1 MASMP
6 GSNALATPL
15 PESLRRWSTS
25 AEQQQ
30 QKQRGGPPPAPLPQD
45 VAAAFQDPG
54 GLASLDTNRDGSISA
69 NEVLAAYDQDGDG
82 ELSRGE
88 LKRLADQLS
97 QQTDFN
103 NTLLEKMQQA
113 ETQAL
118 RQQRDAQ
125 AKQTSL
131 RKALRSMEQAREE
144 ASALKQEI
152 TSVKQNRSNNEV
164 EMQKMKRDVE
174 RCRRDVE
181 ISNVAKRKAQRAFEK
196 GNEERM
202 ELVDQLQVVVQ
213 ERNQNA
219 ENYEHTRRELAQV
232 RSDLSTNL
240 ATLSSK
246 LSALATSEDHW
257 RKKCESQ
264 ENAMQALVD
273 GAKEKELRTKAAEA
287 ALLSSQRQC
296 AEFEGMLVKG
306 RETQTGLRNSLD
318 RNLRRMEELAAK
330 CEEAQATEA
339 RQQDAVRDLRE
350 KLSEATRQAEEAQ
363 QANGDLRADL
373 RDARDAHRT
382 VNEQRA
388 REQAAFQQKVE
399 ENHDQLNDLA
409 SEARSRHQEYA
420 KQAATMRQ
428 EQREQLGERDEKY
441 VKLQNDY
448 KGLHEI
454 LAKVQAEHSKQI
466 KMFQDERN
474 AYEKRIMEALNKANN
489 TDKNT
494 GARIAA
500 YQQEQD
506 RLKQQANALQ
516 RELHV
521 RSEQHLQTLEKVQH
535 TYRLTIGRV
544 SEENN
549 DLKIMRDDVD
559 SLKRTVQYQ
568 MTHMLKPHEDQH
580 ASMQQNVMTMN
591 DMMQKMK
598 EDYNLACDAKYHA
611 EALAE
616 EQRSENIM
624 LNDEISKLE
633 MSRHGMAMKLESMED
648 TASAELKV
656 VKVEHQAAMASRD
669 GLESQLR
676 RTMEQLEQANQLS
689 RKLQVDNR
697 DLHTQLHEFQQEMG
711 EKAHLTSKQLHD
723 SRLKEQGLA
732 QNNESLEAERD
743 QLRRELEQQS
753 AKVQHLQHEIIQ
765 TGENYRSQISTE
777 KINQGKYKA
786 QVHSLGDSFRKMQ
799 TQLGQTKQ
807 LLGTIQE
814 QRKLLSEDNDKLRAE
829 LDEVYNKMTS
839 KNEKGFQ

>member
-1 MASMP
+1 MSSFRTMASMP

-181 ISNVAKRKAQRAFEK
+181 IANVAKRKAQRDFEK

-287 ALLSSQRQC
+287 ALLSSPINIKC
-296 AEFEGMLVKG
+296 LH
-306 RETQTGLRNSLD
+306 
-318 RNLRRMEELAAK
+318 RRW
-330 CEEAQATEA
+330 
-339 RQQDAVRDLRE
+339 
-350 KLSEATRQAEEAQ
+350 
-363 QANGDLRADL
+363 
-373 RDARDAHRT
+373 
-382 VNEQRA
+382 
-388 REQAAFQQKVE
+388 
-399 ENHDQLNDLA
+399 
-409 SEARSRHQEYA
+409 
-420 KQAATMRQ
+420 MR
-428 EQREQLGERDEKY
+428 Y
-441 VKLQNDY
+441 
-448 KGLHEI
+448 
-454 LAKVQAEHSKQI
+454 
-466 KMFQDERN
+466 F
-474 AYEKRIMEALNKANN
+474 
-489 TDKNT
+489 
-494 GARIAA
+494 
-500 YQQEQD
+500 
-506 RLKQQANALQ
+506 
-516 RELHV
+516 
-521 RSEQHLQTLEKVQH
+521 
-535 TYRLTIGRV
+535 
-544 SEENN
+544 
-549 DLKIMRDDVD
+549 
-559 SLKRTVQYQ
+559 
-568 MTHMLKPHEDQH
+568 
-580 ASMQQNVMTMN
+580 
-591 DMMQKMK
+591 
-598 EDYNLACDAKYHA
+598 
-611 EALAE
+611 
-616 EQRSENIM
+616 
-624 LNDEISKLE
+624 
-633 MSRHGMAMKLESMED
+633 
-648 TASAELKV
+648 
-656 VKVEHQAAMASRD
+656 
-669 GLESQLR
+669 
-676 RTMEQLEQANQLS
+676 
-689 RKLQVDNR
+689 
-697 DLHTQLHEFQQEMG
+697 
-711 EKAHLTSKQLHD
+711 
-723 SRLKEQGLA
+723 
-732 QNNESLEAERD
+732 
-743 QLRRELEQQS
+743 
-753 AKVQHLQHEIIQ
+753 
-765 TGENYRSQISTE
+765 
-777 KINQGKYKA
+777 
-786 QVHSLGDSFRKMQ
+786 
-799 TQLGQTKQ
+799 
-807 LLGTIQE
+807 
-814 QRKLLSEDNDKLRAE
+814 
-829 LDEVYNKMTS
+829 
-839 KNEKGFQ
+839 